1 MKVVWNICDKE
12 LDSEIKPAY
21 EKYSLEENSYVT

>member
-1 MKVVWNICDKE
+1 MKLVWNICDKE

-21 EKYSLEENSYVT
+21 EKYSLEKNGM